1 MGVKTLNLK
10 IKGVNCQIECWILIK
25 QNKHKF
31 WQLIHKYLKN
41 VWTPN
46 IGNHSEIF
54 NIY

>member
-1 MGVKTLNLK
+1 MGVKTLSLK
-10 IKGVNCQIECWILIK
+10 IKGANSQIECWILIK
-25 QNKHKF
+25 QNTHKF
-31 WQLIHKYLKN
+31 WQLIHKHLKN